1 MNAFVLHDVGD
12 QSGVLRWGASAAAI
26 VALHAALLALG
37 LAWYTQHPPPGITM
51 PAIMVDMAPASSSP
65 QPTPMDLAPGPVMQQ
80 ADASPPPE
88 PAKPQIVE
96 EQIAPTPL
104 QEKPEVE
111 APPEQKT
118 QPTPSKLEPEPAK
131 IVPERKPAPVKPK
144 VVRVEAKKPS
154 EAPPAPR
161 TTAAPRAERQAPAA
175 SAISA
180 GASAAVMASYN
191 QLVAAHLQRFKQ
203 YPPGAKAAGEQGTA
217 RLSFSL
223 GRGGQVLGSRLAG
236 SSGHAA
242 LDGETLAM
250 VRRAQPFPG
259 FPPEMKQGS
268 MSFNVPVQFSIR

>member
-80 ADASPPPE
+80 ADAPPPPE

-161 TTAAPRAERQAPAA
+161 TTASPRAERQAPAA
-175 SAISA
+175 SAVSA

-223 GRGGQVLGSRLAG
+223 GRAGQVLGSRLAG

>member
-12 QSGVLRWGASAAAI
+12 QSVALRWGASAAAI

-51 PAIMVDMAPASSSP
+51 PAIMVDMAPVTSSP

-88 PAKPQIVE
+88 PAKQETVQ

-118 QPTPSKLEPEPAK
+118 QPTPPKPEPAK
-131 IVPERKPAPVKPK
+131 IVPEPKPAPAKPN
-144 VVRVEAKKPS
+144 VVRVEAKKPT
-154 EAPPAPR
+154 EAPPALR

-259 FPPEMKQGS
+259 FPPEMKQAS

>member
-12 QSGVLRWGASAAAI
+12 QSGALRWGASAAAI

-88 PAKPQIVE
+88 PAKPETVQ
-96 EQIAPTPL
+96 EQIAPTPP

-111 APPEQKT
+111 APPEQNA
-118 QPTPSKLEPEPAK
+118 QPAPPKPEPAK
-131 IVPERKPAPVKPK
+131 IVPEPKPAPVKPK
-144 VVRVEAKKPS
+144 VVRAEAKKPT
-154 EAPPAPR
+154 ETPPAPR

-180 GASAAVMASYN
+180 GASAAVMVSYN
-191 QLVAAHLQRFKQ
+191 QLIAAHLQRFKQ

-259 FPPEMKQGS
+259 FPPEIKQGS